1 MGRLGGHRMELWLR
15 CRLRSDRNAD
25 VAIYVESNPGG
36 VAMTVGTGLCSTP
49 FPGLVVGITMKVD
62 VCLGVP
68 TMDKGVA
75 VDTAG
80 VV

>member
-1 MGRLGGHRMELWLR
+1 
-15 CRLRSDRNAD
+15 
-25 VAIYVESNPGG
+25 
-36 VAMTVGTGLCSTP
+36 MTVGTGLCSTP
-49 FPGLVVGITMKVD
+49 LPGLVVGITMKVD